1 MLQLFALWEALMSI
15 SSDVSKQSLT
25 QLHTGT
31 DVQSN
36 AREFQEVQKKEAQ
49 VIKKS
54 VDITPDKDAKNTFE
68 NELSNATSEEILSF
82 EESQTDEVNLKMRQ
96 LNVSLSFELSEEGGD
111 NVVKVID
118 RETGDLVRQI
128 PTEEF
133 LKISKR
139 IDDIFEEVSDLKG
152 SLVNSEV

>member
-1 MLQLFALWEALMSI
+1 
-15 SSDVSKQSLT
+15 
-25 QLHTGT
+25 
-31 DVQSN
+31 
-36 AREFQEVQKKEAQ
+36 
-49 VIKKS
+49 
-54 VDITPDKDAKNTFE
+54 
-68 NELSNATSEEILSF
+68 LSNATSEEILSF

>member
-1 MLQLFALWEALMSI
+1 MSI

-68 NELSNATSEEILSF
+68 NEFSNATSEEILSF

>member
-1 MLQLFALWEALMSI
+1 MSI